1 MSAPPISATSWRRRT
16 SLVLALMITLPSIA
30 SPLAALAVS
39 LDASPYP
46 LIARG
51 GGGGGRGGGGFSGGG
66 RGGGSFGGGRSGFQN
81 TGGAGGLNRGAN
93 RPSGG
98 WSQSVRGNAPSPSL
112 SRPASRPSGGFSGAD
127 RTPGSLGAGNRTP
140 GSLGGGNRTP
150 ADFGNRTP
158 GDLGNRTPGDF
169 GNRTPGSLGGIDRT
183 PGSLS
188 GIDRTPGNVDRS
200 NLGNRTGLTSGDR
213 ALGGDGSF
221 NRNANLNRDNLNG
234 SFNRDGQRVF
244 NGSVGNNWSRN
255 WNVNT
260 VNLSPGWAR
269 PGWGYARPWGTGWY
283 GGWAT
288 PSWGWWG
295 ANAALW
301 GISTLAS
308 AAVIN
313 AAVDSAVS
321 SNTTYIVVPQT
332 TYQLLYGTVQ
342 PSGSQG
348 VTFLVQADGNTYNL
362 TADCNAGTIDG
373 AMPNDAAQAELLNA
387 ACQVAY
393 GSAS

>member
-1 MSAPPISATSWRRRT
+1 MSAPPIGTTSRRRRT
-16 SLVLALMITLPSIA
+16 SLVLALVLTLPSVT

-39 LDASPYP
+39 LDASPHL

-51 GGGGGRGGGGFSGGG
+51 GGGGGARGGGGGA
-66 RGGGSFGGGRSGFQN
+66 RGGGGGARGGGDFGGGRSGFQN
-81 TGGAGGLNRGAN
+81 TGGAAGLNRGTS
-93 RPSGG
+93 RPTGG
-98 WSQSVRGNAPSPSL
+98 WSQSVRGNAPSPGL
-112 SRPASRPSGGFSGAD
+112 SRPASRPSGGFNGAD
-127 RTPGSLGAGNRTP
+127 RTPSTLGT
-140 GSLGGGNRTP
+140 
-150 ADFGNRTP
+150 
-158 GDLGNRTPGDF
+158 

-183 PGSLS
+183 PGN
-188 GIDRTPGNVDRS
+188 IDRS
-200 NLGNRTGLTSGDR
+200 NLGNRTPLTSGDR
-213 ALGGDGSF
+213 SLGGDGTF
-221 NRNANLNRDNLNG
+221 NRNGNLNRGNLDGNV
-234 SFNRDGQRVF
+234 NRANLDRNVNGQRVF
-244 NGSVGNNWSRN
+244 NGNVNSNWSRN
-255 WNVNT
+255 WNVNN

-269 PGWGYARPWGTGWY
+269 PGWGYARPWGAGWY

-288 PSWGWWG
+288 PGWGWWG

-313 AAVDSAVS
+313 AAVDAAVS

-332 TYQLLYGTVQ
+332 TYQLLFGTVQ
-342 PSGSQG
+342 PVGSQG
-348 VTFLVQADGNTYNL
+348 VSFLVQADDGSTYNL

-373 AMPNDAAQAELLNA
+373 VAPNSAAQAELLNA

>member
-1 MSAPPISATSWRRRT
+1 MSAPTISTISRRRRT
-16 SLVLALMITLPSIA
+16 SLVLALVITLPSIT

-39 LDASPYP
+39 QDASLHL

-51 GGGGGRGGGGFSGGG
+51 GGARGGGGGA
-66 RGGGSFGGGRSGFQN
+66 RGGGGGARGGGDFGGGRSGFQN
-81 TGGAGGLNRGAN
+81 TGGAGGLNRGSS
-93 RPSGG
+93 RPTGG
-98 WSQSVRGNAPSPSL
+98 WSQSVRGNAPNPGL
-112 SRPASRPSGGFSGAD
+112 SRPASRPSGGFSDAD
-127 RTPGSLGAGNRTP
+127 RTPSTLGAGNRTP
-140 GSLGGGNRTP
+140 GSLGGV
-150 ADFGNRTP
+150 
-158 GDLGNRTPGDF
+158 
-169 GNRTPGSLGGIDRT
+169 DRT
-183 PGSLS
+183 PGS
-188 GIDRTPGNVDRS
+188 IDRS
-200 NLGNRTGLTSGDR
+200 NLGNRTPLTSGDR
-213 ALGGDGSF
+213 SLGGDGTF
-221 NRNANLNRDNLNG
+221 NRNGNLNRDNLNG
-234 SFNRDGQRVF
+234 NLNRANLDRNVNGQRMF
-244 NGSVGNNWSRN
+244 NGNVNSNWSRN
-255 WNVNT
+255 WNVNN

-288 PSWGWWG
+288 PGWGWWG

-313 AAVDSAVS
+313 AAVDSAVT

-348 VTFLVQADGNTYNL
+348 VTFLVQVDGNTYNL

-373 AMPNDAAQAELLNA
+373 ALPNDAAQAELLNA

-393 GSAS
+393 GTAS

>member
-1 MSAPPISATSWRRRT
+1 MSAPPISTTSRRRRT
-16 SLVLALMITLPSIA
+16 SLLLALVLTLPSIT

-39 LDASPYP
+39 LDASPHL

-51 GGGGGRGGGGFSGGG
+51 GGGGGGGARGGGARGGGGGA
-66 RGGGSFGGGRSGFQN
+66 RGGGNFGGGRSGFQN
-81 TGGAGGLNRGAN
+81 TGGAAGLNRGTS
-93 RPSGG
+93 RPTGG
-98 WSQSVRGNAPSPSL
+98 WSQSVRGNAPNPGL
-112 SRPASRPSGGFSGAD
+112 SRPASRPSGGFNGAD
-127 RTPGSLGAGNRTP
+127 RTPSTLGAGNRTP
-140 GSLGGGNRTP
+140 GSLGGV
-150 ADFGNRTP
+150 
-158 GDLGNRTPGDF
+158 
-169 GNRTPGSLGGIDRT
+169 DRT
-183 PGSLS
+183 PGT
-188 GIDRTPGNVDRS
+188 IDRS

-213 ALGGDGSF
+213 SLGGDGTF
-221 NRNANLNRDNLNG
+221 NRNGNLNRDNLNG
-234 SFNRDGQRVF
+234 NLNRANLNGNVNRANLDRNVNVNGQRLF
-244 NGSVGNNWSRN
+244 NGNVNSNWSRN
-255 WNVNT
+255 WNVNN

-288 PSWGWWG
+288 PGWGWWG

-313 AAVDSAVS
+313 AAVDSAVA

-332 TYQLLYGTVQ
+332 NYQLLFGTVQ
-342 PSGSQG
+342 PVGSQG
-348 VTFLVQADGNTYNL
+348 VSFLVQADDGSTYNL

-373 AMPNDAAQAELLNA
+373 VAPNSAAQAELLNA

>member
-1 MSAPPISATSWRRRT
+1 MNAPPISTASWRRRT
-16 SLVLALMITLPSIA
+16 SLGLALVLTLPSIT

-51 GGGGGRGGGGFSGGG
+51 GGGGGARGGGGGA
-66 RGGGSFGGGRSGFQN
+66 RGGGGAARGGGGAARGGGGARGGGDFGGGRSGFQN
-81 TGGAGGLNRGAN
+81 TGGAGGLNRGTS
-93 RPSGG
+93 RPTGG
-98 WSQSVRGNAPSPSL
+98 WSQSVRGNAPSPGL
-112 SRPASRPSGGFSGAD
+112 SRPASRPSGGFNGAD
-127 RTPGSLGAGNRTP
+127 
-140 GSLGGGNRTP
+140 
-150 ADFGNRTP
+150 
-158 GDLGNRTPGDF
+158 
-169 GNRTPGSLGGIDRT
+169 RTPGSLGGIDRT
-183 PGSLS
+183 PGS
-188 GIDRTPGNVDRS
+188 IDRS

-213 ALGGDGSF
+213 SLGGDGSF
-221 NRNANLNRDNLNG
+221 NRNGNLNRGNLDGNLNRG
-234 SFNRDGQRVF
+234 NLDRNVNGQRMF
-244 NGSVGNNWSRN
+244 NGNVNSNWSRN
-255 WNVNT
+255 WNVNN

-288 PSWGWWG
+288 PGWGWWG

-313 AAVDSAVS
+313 AAVDAAVS

-332 TYQLLYGTVQ
+332 NYQLLFGTVQ
-342 PSGSQG
+342 PVGSQG
-348 VTFLVQADGNTYNL
+348 VSFLVQADDGSTYNL

-373 AMPNDAAQAELLNA
+373 VAPNSAAQAELLNA

>member
-1 MSAPPISATSWRRRT
+1 MSAPPISTTSWRRR
-16 SLVLALMITLPSIA
+16 SSLALALVLTLPSIT

-39 LDASPYP
+39 LDASPFP

-51 GGGGGRGGGGFSGGG
+51 GGARGGGGGA
-66 RGGGSFGGGRSGFQN
+66 RGGGGGARGGGGGARGGGDFGGGRSGFQN
-81 TGGAGGLNRGAN
+81 TGGAGGLNRGTS
-93 RPSGG
+93 RPTGG
-98 WSQSVRGNAPSPSL
+98 WSQSVRGNAPSPGL
-112 SRPASRPSGGFSGAD
+112 SRPASRPAGGFNGAD
-127 RTPGSLGAGNRTP
+127 RTPSTLGAGNRTP
-140 GSLGGGNRTP
+140 AGLSGGTRTP

-158 GDLGNRTPGDF
+158 GSLGGMDRTPG
-169 GNRTPGSLGGIDRT
+169 NLGGMDRT
-183 PGSLS
+183 PGS
-188 GIDRTPGNVDRS
+188 IDRS

-213 ALGGDGSF
+213 SLGGDGTI
-221 NRNANLNRDNLNG
+221 NRNGNLNRANLDRNV
-234 SFNRDGQRVF
+234 NGQRVF
-244 NGSVGNNWSRN
+244 NGNVNSNWSRN
-255 WNVNT
+255 WNVNN

-288 PSWGWWG
+288 PGWGWWG

-313 AAVDSAVS
+313 AAVDAAVS

-332 TYQLLYGTVQ
+332 NYQLLFGTVQ
-342 PSGSQG
+342 PVGSQG
-348 VTFLVQADGNTYNL
+348 VSFLVQADDGSTYNL

-373 AMPNDAAQAELLNA
+373 VAPNSAAQAELLNA

>member
-1 MSAPPISATSWRRRT
+1 MNAPPISTTSRRRRT
-16 SLVLALMITLPSIA
+16 SLLLALVLTLPSIT

-39 LDASPYP
+39 LDASPHL

-51 GGGGGRGGGGFSGGG
+51 GGGGARGGGGGA
-66 RGGGSFGGGRSGFQN
+66 RGGGNFGGGRSGFQN
-81 TGGAGGLNRGAN
+81 TGGAAGLNRGTS
-93 RPSGG
+93 RPTGG
-98 WSQSVRGNAPSPSL
+98 WSQSVRGNAPNPGL
-112 SRPASRPSGGFSGAD
+112 SRPASRPSGGFNGAD
-127 RTPGSLGAGNRTP
+127 RTPSTLGAGNRTP
-140 GSLGGGNRTP
+140 GSLGGV
-150 ADFGNRTP
+150 
-158 GDLGNRTPGDF
+158 
-169 GNRTPGSLGGIDRT
+169 DRT
-183 PGSLS
+183 PGS
-188 GIDRTPGNVDRS
+188 IDRS

-213 ALGGDGSF
+213 SLGGDGTF
-221 NRNANLNRDNLNG
+221 NRNGNLNRDNLNG
-234 SFNRDGQRVF
+234 NLDRANLDRNVNRANLSGNLNRANLDRNVNVNGQRLF
-244 NGSVGNNWSRN
+244 NGNVNSNWSRN
-255 WNVNT
+255 WNVNN

-288 PSWGWWG
+288 PGWGWWG

-313 AAVDSAVS
+313 AAVDSAVA

-332 TYQLLYGTVQ
+332 NYQLLFGTVQ
-342 PSGSQG
+342 PVGSQG
-348 VTFLVQADGNTYNL
+348 VSFLVQADDGSTYNL

-373 AMPNDAAQAELLNA
+373 VAPNSAAQAELLNA

>member
-1 MSAPPISATSWRRRT
+1 
-16 SLVLALMITLPSIA
+16 
-30 SPLAALAVS
+30 
-39 LDASPYP
+39 
-46 LIARG
+46 
-51 GGGGGRGGGGFSGGG
+51 
-66 RGGGSFGGGRSGFQN
+66 
-81 TGGAGGLNRGAN
+81 
-93 RPSGG
+93 
-98 WSQSVRGNAPSPSL
+98 VRGSAPSPSL

-127 RTPGSLGAGNRTP
+127 RTPSSLGA
-140 GSLGGGNRTP
+140 GNRTP

-158 GDLGNRTPGDF
+158 ADF
-169 GNRTPGSLGGIDRT
+169 GNRTSGNLGGVDRT
-183 PGSLS
+183 PGSL
-188 GIDRTPGNVDRS
+188 DRS

-213 ALGGDGSF
+213 SLGGDGTF
-221 NRNANLNRDNLNG
+221 NRNGNLDRGNLNG
-234 SFNRDGQRVF
+234 NLNRDGQRVF

-255 WNVNT
+255 WDFNNVNI
-260 VNLSPGWAR
+260 SPGWAR

-288 PSWGWWG
+288 PAWGWWG

-313 AAVDSAVS
+313 AAVDSAVT

-348 VTFLVQADGNTYNL
+348 VTFLVQVDGNTYNL

-373 AMPNDAAQAELLNA
+373 ALPNDAAQAELLNA

-393 GSAS
+393 GTAS

>member
-1 MSAPPISATSWRRRT
+1 MNAPPISTASWRRRT
-16 SLVLALMITLPSIA
+16 SLGLALVLTLPSIT

-51 GGGGGRGGGGFSGGG
+51 GGGGGARGGGGGA
-66 RGGGSFGGGRSGFQN
+66 RGGGGAARGGGGAARGGGGARGGGDFGGGRSGFQN
-81 TGGAGGLNRGAN
+81 TGGAGGLNRGTS
-93 RPSGG
+93 RPTGG
-98 WSQSVRGNAPSPSL
+98 WSQSVRGNAPSPGL
-112 SRPASRPSGGFSGAD
+112 SRPASRPSGGFNGAD
-127 RTPGSLGAGNRTP
+127 
-140 GSLGGGNRTP
+140 
-150 ADFGNRTP
+150 
-158 GDLGNRTPGDF
+158 
-169 GNRTPGSLGGIDRT
+169 RTPGSLGGIDRT
-183 PGSLS
+183 PGS
-188 GIDRTPGNVDRS
+188 IDRS

-213 ALGGDGSF
+213 SLGGDGTF
-221 NRNANLNRDNLNG
+221 NRNGNLNRGNLDGNLNRG
-234 SFNRDGQRVF
+234 NLDRNVNGQRVF
-244 NGSVGNNWSRN
+244 NGNVNSNWSRN
-255 WNVNT
+255 WNVNN

-288 PSWGWWG
+288 PGWGWWG

-313 AAVDSAVS
+313 AAVDAAVS

-332 TYQLLYGTVQ
+332 NYQLLFGTVQ
-342 PSGSQG
+342 PVGSQG
-348 VTFLVQADGNTYNL
+348 VSFLVQADDGSTYNL

-373 AMPNDAAQAELLNA
+373 VAPNSAAQAELLNA

>member
-1 MSAPPISATSWRRRT
+1 M
-16 SLVLALMITLPSIA
+16 
-30 SPLAALAVS
+30 
-39 LDASPYP
+39 
-46 LIARG
+46 RG
-51 GGGGGRGGGGFSGGG
+51 S
-66 RGGGSFGGGRSGFQN
+66 
-81 TGGAGGLNRGAN
+81 
-93 RPSGG
+93 
-98 WSQSVRGNAPSPSL
+98 APSPSL

-127 RTPGSLGAGNRTP
+127 RTPSSLGAGNRIP
-140 GSLGGGNRTP
+140 GSLGGGSRTPADFGNRTP
-150 ADFGNRTP
+150 ADFGNRTS
-158 GDLGNRTPGDF
+158 GNLG
-169 GNRTPGSLGGIDRT
+169 SVDRT
-183 PGSLS
+183 PGSL
-188 GIDRTPGNVDRS
+188 DRS

-213 ALGGDGSF
+213 SLGGDGTF
-221 NRNANLNRDNLNG
+221 NRNGNLDRGNLNG
-234 SFNRDGQRVF
+234 NLNRDGQRVF

-255 WNVNT
+255 WDVNNVNI
-260 VNLSPGWAR
+260 SPGWAR

-288 PSWGWWG
+288 PAWGWWG

-313 AAVDSAVS
+313 AAVDSAVT

-348 VTFLVQADGNTYNL
+348 VTFLVQVDGNTYNL

-373 AMPNDAAQAELLNA
+373 ALPNDAAQAELLNA

-393 GSAS
+393 GTAS